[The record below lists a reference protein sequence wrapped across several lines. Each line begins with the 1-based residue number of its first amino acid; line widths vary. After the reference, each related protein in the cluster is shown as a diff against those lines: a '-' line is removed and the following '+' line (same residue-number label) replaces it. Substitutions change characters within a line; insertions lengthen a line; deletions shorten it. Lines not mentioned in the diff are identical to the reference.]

1 MRRYTMSDGFAYLD
15 IIFFAMVAAFIA
27 LRLRSVLGRRT
38 GHERRRPS
46 RFDQAGADSGKVVPL
61 PERDKPKPVEEE
73 IPVADPKDAA
83 VKAGLTEIRLA
94 DPSFD
99 LDRFLAGARTAF
111 GMIIEAFA
119 KGDKETLQHL
129 LAPEVYENFSAAI
142 DERVAA
148 GHTLT
153 SEIVAIRGI
162 EILEARLDGTR
173 ARITLRFVSE
183 QINVTRDADGHLID
197 GSPSRIVEVVDIWT
211 FERDVHSRDPNWL
224 LVETRVPD

>member
-46 RFDQAGADSGKVVPL
+46 RFDQTGADGGKVVPL
-61 PERDKPKPVEEE
+61 PERDKPQPAEEV
-73 IPVADPKDAA
+73 PVADPKDAA

-119 KGDKETLQHL
+119 KGDKETLRNL
-129 LAPEVYENFSAAI
+129 LAPEVFENFSAAI

-153 SEIVAIRGI
+153 SEIVALRDI

-183 QINVTRDADGHLID
+183 QINVTRDQDGHLID
-197 GSPSRIVEVVDIWT
+197 GNPSRIVEVVDIWT
-211 FERDVHSRDPNWL
+211 FERDVRSRDPNWL